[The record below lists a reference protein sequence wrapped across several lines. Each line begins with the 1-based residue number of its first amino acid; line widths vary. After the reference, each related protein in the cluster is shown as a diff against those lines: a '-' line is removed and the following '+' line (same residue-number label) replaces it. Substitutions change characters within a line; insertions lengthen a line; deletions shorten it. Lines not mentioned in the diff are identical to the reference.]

1 MFQVSVDV
9 PADGH
14 ALLHPAERGYVILT
28 PVQATNQEVAE
39 GDSLKL
45 QVHIEAY
52 PKLLHWHWEHTD
64 SLKNSGSN
72 KLNSK
77 MVPKNNWY
85 VLSLFCAG
93 HGMFPKMLS
102 V

>member
-1 MFQVSVDV
+1 M

-28 PVQATNQEVAE
+28 PVQAMNQEVAE
-39 GDSLKL
+39 GDSLQL

-52 PKLLHWHWEHTD
+52 PKLLHWHWEHMN
-64 SLKNSGSN
+64 SLKNPGSN
-72 KLNSK
+72 KLKSE
-77 MVPKNNWY
+77 MVPKNNWC
-85 VLSLFCAG
+85 VFSLFYAG
-93 HGMFPKMLS
+93 RGLFQKMFS